1 MICTMNDALYSTE
14 LVVRTSVA
22 AGVFALMALWEWLA
36 PRRPRTAPRA
46 ARWPS
51 NLGLVALNTV
61 LLRLLMPT
69 SLVAF
74 ASLLEASGWG
84 LLGLM
89 SLPMW
94 LEFLVALVVLDLLIY
109 GQHVLFHRVPWLWR
123 LHRMHHADTDIDVTN
138 GLRFHPLE
146 IVLSMGIKLIAVAV
160 LGAPAMAVLV
170 FEAILNALAVFN
182 HANAR
187 LPDGLDRALRP
198 WVVTPDMH
206 RIHHSWLPAEHH
218 RNFGFNLSVWDR
230 WFGTYVAEPS
240 QGQLGMTIGLRDFR
254 EPEWRRIDRLL
265 IQPWASPTARPPAP
279 PV

>member
-1 MICTMNDALYSTE
+1 MACTMNDAFSWTE
-14 LVVRTSVA
+14 PVVRTSVA
-22 AGVFALMALWEWLA
+22 AAVFTLMALWEWLA

-46 ARWPS
+46 ERWPS

-69 SLVAF
+69 SLVVF
-74 ASLLEASGWG
+74 ASLLEAGGWG
-84 LLGLM
+84 LLGLT

-94 LEFLVALVVLDLLIY
+94 LEFLVALVLLDLLIY

-170 FEAILNALAVFN
+170 FEVILNALAVFN

-187 LPDGLDRALRP
+187 LPDDLDRALRP
-198 WVVTPDMH
+198 WIVTPDMH

-265 IQPWASPTARPPAP
+265 MQPWASPKARPPAP
-279 PV
+279 PA